1 MDTMREDRFTFMP
14 EEERAITDPDELD
27 SIYKKTGGYPLPP
40 QEQAW
45 ISEEGCRRWADGD
58 FVSTDEL
65 RAEYHKRK
73 AQGKI

>member
-1 MDTMREDRFTFMP
+1 MDSN
-14 EEERAITDPDELD
+14 ELD
-27 SIYKKTGGYPLPP
+27 LIYKKTGVYPLPA

-65 RAEYHKRK
+65 RAEYHRRK
-73 AQGKI
+73 AQRKV